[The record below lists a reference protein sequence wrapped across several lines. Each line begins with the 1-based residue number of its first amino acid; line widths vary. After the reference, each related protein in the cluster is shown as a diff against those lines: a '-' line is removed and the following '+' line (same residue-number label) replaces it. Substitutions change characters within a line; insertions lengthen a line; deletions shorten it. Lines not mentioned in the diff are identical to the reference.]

1 MSLKTQ
7 IDALATAIG
16 ADIKATAA
24 SLTSALALKAPLA
37 SPALTG
43 TPTAPTASAATNT
56 TQLAT
61 TAFVQAVIA
70 ALINSAPGALDTLD
84 ELAAA
89 LGDDANF
96 AATMTTAL
104 AGKQPIDS
112 DLTAIAAIAP
122 NNDDVIQR
130 KSGSWVNR
138 TIAQL
143 KADLG
148 LTGTNS
154 GDQTFIPKRVAS
166 ATTTST
172 LTPNCDT
179 TDVAVLT
186 AQNGALTIAAPT
198 GTPLNEQQLSIR
210 IKAATAAGAITHNAA
225 YIDSGVATRPTTTVL
240 NKTIRMGYIYD
251 STATKWVLMAD
262 DAVGYS

>member
-16 ADIKATAA
+16 ADTKATAA
-24 SLTSALALKAPLA
+24 ALTSAIALKAPLA

-43 TPTAPTASAATNT
+43 APTAPTASVATNT

-61 TAFVQAVIA
+61 TAFVQSAVA
-70 ALINSAPGALDTLD
+70 ALINGAPGALDTLV
-84 ELAAA
+84 ELANAF
-89 LGDDANF
+89 GNDANF

-112 DLTAIAAIAP
+112 DLTALAAIAP
-122 NNDDVIQR
+122 ANDDVIQR
-130 KSGSWVNR
+130 KAGAWINR

-154 GDQTFIPKRVAS
+154 GDQTFFTPRVTPVTSS
-166 ATTTST
+166 ATPTFNT
-172 LTPNCDT
+172 DT
-179 TDVAVLT
+179 TDLLSIT
-186 AQNGALTIAAPT
+186 ALTVVITSMTSGRT
-198 GTPLNEQQLSIR
+198 GTLVNGQKLMVRFE
-210 IKAATAAGAITHNAA
+210 AATALAIAWGAD
-225 YIDSGVATRPTTTVL
+225 YVSSGIASLPTTTVAG
-240 NKTIRMGYIYD
+240 KTITVGLVYD
-251 STATKWVLMAD
+251 SVAAKLVCMAV
-262 DAVGYS
+262 DAVGY